1 MLSTQFRNN
10 MESVKLSYYLCD
22 LKRRKYLEAC
32 IKLPKLNKSCHN
44 RLKCRISTSKSWP
57 KIYVNLEK
65 TRLFSQVGFSSSK
78 ISEMEKIKKKDLIK
92 FNLTLTHQEEKKH
105 ETEGFFFQRNG
116 VVALNWIH
124 RYFSFRFIFS
134 YRRQIEK
141 RKFL

>member
-1 MLSTQFRNN
+1 M
-10 MESVKLSYYLCD
+10 
-22 LKRRKYLEAC
+22 
-32 IKLPKLNKSCHN
+32 
-44 RLKCRISTSKSWP
+44 SKSWP